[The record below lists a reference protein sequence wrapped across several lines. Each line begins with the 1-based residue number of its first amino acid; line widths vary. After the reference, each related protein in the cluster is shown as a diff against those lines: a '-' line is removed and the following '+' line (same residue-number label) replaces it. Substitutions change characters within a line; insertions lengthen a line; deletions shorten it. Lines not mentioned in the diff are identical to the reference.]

1 MVRFQKSILSN
12 GLRVV
17 SESHPLSRAVSIGI
31 WVNTGTRDELP
42 VQMGISHM
50 LEHMV
55 FKGTKTR
62 SAYQIAK
69 SLESLGG
76 ELNAYTTK
84 EYTVYHCL
92 VLKEHWSQGLEVLSD
107 LVSNMKMNQKEF
119 KLEKGV
125 ILQEIAMGDDNLEE
139 VIFDELLEIVYDN
152 HPMSFPILGTIKS
165 VGNMTQRMVQEYYK
179 KTYCGTNMFVS
190 AAGNLEHGELVQAVE
205 KMLGAKKKSRAM
217 PRRKKPR
224 FKVARRL
231 IDKESEQAHMVIAF
245 EAPSFKDKFRFEAFI
260 VNALLGGGMTSWL
273 YQSIREKRGLA
284 YSVYSMLMT
293 NVDSGLIAIYA
304 AFDMENAQHV
314 FDLVIRDLEKLRNR
328 RVTAADVEL
337 FKTQVKGALLLGSD
351 DVDNRMTS
359 LGVNEMVFEKYK
371 PVDEVLAEVEEV
383 SAESV
388 NAFIEQSLD
397 MSSLS
402 GVLMGAGASKQ
413 HWFKSIKNLDSSR
426 SVKKVKKK

>member
-1 MVRFQKSILSN
+1 M
-12 GLRVV
+12 
-17 SESHPLSRAVSIGI
+17 SENHPLSRAVAIGI

-42 VQMGISHM
+42 GQMGISHM

-92 VLKEHWSQGLEVLSD
+92 VLKEHWAKGLEVLSD

-139 VIFDELLEIVYDN
+139 VIFDELLEIVYAH

-165 VGNMTQRMVQEYYK
+165 VGNMTQKMVQEYYK

-190 AAGNLEHGELVQAVE
+190 AAGNLEHGELVLAVE
-205 KMLGAKKKSRAM
+205 KMLGSKKKSRAM

-231 IDKESEQAHMVIAF
+231 IDKESEQAHMVLAF

-273 YQSIREKRGLA
+273 YQSIREKKGLA

-293 NVDSGLIAIYA
+293 NVDSGLIAVYA
-304 AFDMENAQHV
+304 AFDMENAEQV
-314 FDLVIRDLEKLRNR
+314 FDLVMRDLEKLKTRG
-328 RVTAADVEL
+328 VTAADVEL
-337 FKTQVKGALLLGSD
+337 FKTQVKGALLLGAD

-371 PVDEVLAEVEEV
+371 PVDDVLSEVEKV
-383 SAESV
+383 NADSV
-388 NAFIEQSLD
+388 NAFIDQHLD
-397 MSSLS
+397 LNALS

-413 HWFKSIKNLDSSR
+413 HWFKGTKA
-426 SVKKVKKK
+426 VETTKPTKKSAQKQSKK